1 MTDMITFPEGLML
14 ELTLD
19 YIRNLGAEPR
29 VHGNG
34 FIQLDLTD
42 RVRLHIW
49 GHPDI
54 PRQSQPTPIHN
65 HVFSFRSWCLIGRLV
80 NVEYELERSGAEFQ
94 IYEAVTRQNED
105 TILVCDEELTG
116 IRHVRTTVTVP
127 EALNDGVSYEMRS
140 SYYFH
145 RFNFHE
151 IFTPEPTITVMKK
164 DGPTLAQG
172 SGISPAILVP
182 TGRTPDNDFN
192 RYGHDPKLL
201 WDIIAD
207 VIDSAKTT

>member
-1 MTDMITFPEGLML
+1 MTGFPGDFPAKLSV
-14 ELTLD
+14 D
-19 YIRNLGAEPR
+19 YLKGRNIEPR

-34 FIQLDLTD
+34 FIQLDLTS
-42 RVRLHIW
+42 RTRLHIW

-54 PRQSQPTPIHN
+54 PRQAQPTPIHN
-65 HVFSFRSWCLIGRLV
+65 HVFGFKSWCLIGRLV
-80 NVEYELERSGAEFQ
+80 NVEYELVRSGSEFQ
-94 IYEAVTRQNED
+94 IYEAVNRQGED

-116 IRHVRTTVTVP
+116 IRHTRTTVTVP
-127 EALNDGVSYEMRS
+127 ETPNDGVSPAMRS
-140 SYYFH
+140 SYYFK

-151 IFTPEPTITVMKK
+151 IFTPEPTITIIRK
-164 DGPTLAQG
+164 DGPTLVQG
-172 SGISPAILVP
+172 AESGPEILVP
-182 TGRTPDNDFN
+182 AGRTPDNDFN